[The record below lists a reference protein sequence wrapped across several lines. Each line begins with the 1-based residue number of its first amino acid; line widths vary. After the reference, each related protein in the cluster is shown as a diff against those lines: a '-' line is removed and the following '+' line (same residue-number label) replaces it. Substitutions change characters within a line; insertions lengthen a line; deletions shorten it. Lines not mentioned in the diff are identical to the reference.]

1 MPSFSEVTRIEAAIK
16 NKNSKELE
24 WPLWYCRMRQTVPSA
39 RPADLKYWSG
49 IEALVKE
56 TMAPRLRRRF
66 IRCGRRSRDVGLG
79 WGLSWKI
86 RKKAPKDCQSFVPR
100 VWPAEESDCY
110 IFKSR

>member
-1 MPSFSEVTRIEAAIK
+1 VVALVLPDAADGAECPSGGSEV
-16 NKNSKELE
+16 LE
-24 WPLWYCRMRQTVPSA
+24 WNRGAGQG
-39 RPADLKYWSG
+39 DHG
-49 IEALVKE
+49 
-56 TMAPRLRRRF
+56 PRLRRRF